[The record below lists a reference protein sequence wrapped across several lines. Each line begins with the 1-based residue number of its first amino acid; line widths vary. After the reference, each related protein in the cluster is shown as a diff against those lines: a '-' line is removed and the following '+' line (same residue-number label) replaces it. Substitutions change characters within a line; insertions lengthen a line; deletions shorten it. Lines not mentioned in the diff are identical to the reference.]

1 MDNNTDIAFLA
12 AALERE
18 MRQSLAGSSGLR
30 HNRTDFRNFLP
41 PQAGGTQPQQ
51 VHPQQYPQYPQYQY
65 PQQPQPQ
72 YAPQNYPQQE
82 QEIPQGVIEPPNTS
96 FIPMPPGY
104 QVRPDPNLQIPVIE
118 SVERFNIPDYANQK
132 KYLEDEQEFRDALIK
147 EIKSQKTTISRLSK
161 EIKALTQLTIELKES
176 LSTIL
181 NKTEQPSIL
190 TEPEPE
196 LQQHDTTIQS

>member
-41 PQAGGTQPQQ
+41 PHAGGTQPQQ
-51 VHPQQYPQYPQYQY
+51 VHPQQYPQYPQY
-65 PQQPQPQ
+65 PQPQPQPQPQ

-82 QEIPQGVIEPPNTS
+82 PEIPQGVIEPPNTN

-104 QVRPDPNLQIPVIE
+104 QIRPDSNLQTPAIE

-147 EIKSQKTTISRLSK
+147 EIKSQKSTISRLSK
-161 EIKALTQLTIELKES
+161 EIKTLTQLTTELKES
-176 LSTIL
+176 LLIITNLL
-181 NKTEQPSIL
+181 NKTEQP
-190 TEPEPE
+190 TAEPES
-196 LQQHDTTIQS
+196 QQYDITIQS